1 MSAFSEFQVRF
12 GKLKP
17 IQWMSKSIRNKL
29 LVAMM
34 SAAMIPLIA
43 VAVAINSAASESLLT
58 QTFDRLT
65 AVRTIKATQVGDY
78 LNTIKAQ
85 AATFAEYARQLLD
98 RLIGFGV
105 PVASLAGGFFV
116 LKSPVPPGALALDG
130 STDSRSVEA
139 RQLESGTVKTVLWC
153 GAALVAFVML
163 HFEANRAAMNFY
175 PEFRFPALTIA

>member
-34 SAAMIPLIA
+34 SAALIPLIA

-85 AATFAEYARQLLD
+85 AATFAED
-98 RLIGFGV
+98 RMIVEAMTEFK
-105 PVASLAGGFFV
+105 AAF
-116 LKSPVPPGALALDG
+116 
-130 STDSRSVEA
+130 TEA
-139 RQLESGTVKTVLWC
+139 RQDNHATPEEVARMREELQSYYDVEFTKEYDKRNFGKTKADATRNIATYRNEIFAITLTSNCW
-153 GAALVAFVML
+153 
-163 HFEANRAAMNFY
+163 
-175 PEFRFPALTIA
+175 PALRVC